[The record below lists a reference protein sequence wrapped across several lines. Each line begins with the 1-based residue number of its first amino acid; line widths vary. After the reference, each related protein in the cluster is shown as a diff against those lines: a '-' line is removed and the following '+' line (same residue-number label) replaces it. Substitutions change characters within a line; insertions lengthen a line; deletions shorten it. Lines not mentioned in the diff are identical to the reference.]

1 VSKCVNQVQSACSLH
16 FAWHSAAVLV
26 NLSWPTMLFSDSS
39 QAASSKAEQSES
51 NTAVVVDDFVVC
63 FVVVDLVVVVVV
75 SGAGPGGQEHPEK
88 SGKVGP
94 LTHPPQ
100 CSVWPH
106 SFSK

>member
-1 VSKCVNQVQSACSLH
+1 
-16 FAWHSAAVLV
+16 
-26 NLSWPTMLFSDSS
+26 MLFSESS

-51 NTAVVVDDFVVC
+51 NTAVVVEEVVVGC
-63 FVVVDLVVVVVV
+63 VVVDCVVDSVVVVV

-88 SGKVGP
+88 SGLVGP

-106 SFSK
+106 SFNK

>member
-51 NTAVVVDDFVVC
+51 KTAVVVDDVVVGC
-63 FVVVDLVVVVVV
+63 VVVDLVVVVV

-88 SGKVGP
+88 SGLVGP

>member
-1 VSKCVNQVQSACSLH
+1 MSKCVNQVQSACSLH

-51 NTAVVVDDFVVC
+51 NTAVVVDDVVVGC
-63 FVVVDLVVVVVV
+63 VVVDLVVVVV

-88 SGKVGP
+88 SGLVGP